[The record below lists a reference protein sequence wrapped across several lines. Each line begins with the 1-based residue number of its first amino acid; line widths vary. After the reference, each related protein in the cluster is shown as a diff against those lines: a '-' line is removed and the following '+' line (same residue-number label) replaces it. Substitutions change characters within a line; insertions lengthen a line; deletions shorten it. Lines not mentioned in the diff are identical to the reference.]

1 MLLQAFSP
9 APLQVPSLVLADAAV
24 CVQMGGTCV
33 QVRAQGEIEGLS
45 LLPGDLLLL
54 DPGAKD
60 GELVV
65 VAPRG
70 RGRPMLALQT
80 AQGAMALPSGV
91 RCTPSRWQVLGRVV
105 LHQRPRPLAMDKVL
119 AFPVRAQA
127 LLPLSPGS
135 LSGAALV
142 LRFWTAP
149 QQDVIDHVAA
159 RFGALMVQ
167 GCELHLPCSPSLS
180 SLAQLGD
187 FVLELGVRFGVRVVG
202 SMADDLSS
210 AQSACQ
216 VLDPGAVSL
225 VPKGQDLPLAAV
237 DQELWLSAQMDSV
250 ARMAQVPQLALF

>member
-1 MLLQAFSP
+1 ML
-9 APLQVPSLVLADAAV
+9 D
-24 CVQMGGTCV
+24 
-33 QVRAQGEIEGLS
+33 
-45 LLPGDLLLL
+45 
-54 DPGAKD
+54 
-60 GELVV
+60 
-65 VAPRG
+65 
-70 RGRPMLALQT
+70 LQT

-159 RFGALMVQ
+159 RFGALKVQ